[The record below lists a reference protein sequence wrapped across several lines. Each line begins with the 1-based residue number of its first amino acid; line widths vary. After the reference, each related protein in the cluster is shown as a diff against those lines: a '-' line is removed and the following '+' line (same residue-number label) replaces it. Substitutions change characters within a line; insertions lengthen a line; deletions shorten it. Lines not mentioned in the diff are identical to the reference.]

1 MNNSQE
7 IIKLRLERSLV
18 SRYFPFDICY
28 FVSIDLKKYIPKLFP
43 WSLCIPVTD
52 HVTQTFS
59 NIRWSI
65 KHTYP
70 CLNHATSERPQ
81 YLTKEEKQRFWGY
94 FTNSNNLETYFIV
107 VPILPVWSNVY
118 SRHQTYSD
126 GGDGIAVRTRQLG
139 YITAPKHEHSMNNQF
154 IEILTD
160 DIVLFTPKGPIRPI
174 CKICP
179 NSLKH
184 LRNECRLGCKLC
196 RKSLLFIR
204 SANEQ
209 LSKDADRPVAS
220 ANTTT

>member
-1 MNNSQE
+1 MNDNQE

-28 FVSIDLKKYIPKLFP
+28 FVPIDLKKYIPKLFP

-52 HVTQTFS
+52 QVTQTFS

-65 KHTYP
+65 KHMYP
-70 CLNHATSERPQ
+70 CLNHTTSERPQ

-94 FTNSNNLETYFIV
+94 FTNPINLETYFIV
-107 VPILPVWSNVY
+107 VPILPVWSTVY
-118 SRHQTYSD
+118 SRHGTYSD
-126 GGDGIAVRTRQLG
+126 EDIAVRTRQLG
-139 YITAPKHEHSMNNQF
+139 YITAPKHEYGTDNRFTGM
-154 IEILTD
+154 LTD
-160 DIVLFTPKGPIRPI
+160 DVVLFTPKGPIRPV

-209 LSKDADRPVAS
+209 LPDNADRPVAS
-220 ANTTT
+220 ANTTA